1 MAPSGSGLWHT
12 GISWFVEAVVQLQ
25 MLSCMESRLR
35 VSRASSFSRKARN
48 LDIYV
53 TSLRFKMLPPNF
65 KNENYCLDFKN
76 KPVGWMKSSSGWNSN
91 SCLLVVLP

>member
-1 MAPSGSGLWHT
+1 MTPSESGLWRT
-12 GISWFVEAVVQLQ
+12 GVSWFVEAVVPLQ

-53 TSLRFKMLPPNF
+53 TSLRL
-65 KNENYCLDFKN
+65 
-76 KPVGWMKSSSGWNSN
+76 
-91 SCLLVVLP
+91 